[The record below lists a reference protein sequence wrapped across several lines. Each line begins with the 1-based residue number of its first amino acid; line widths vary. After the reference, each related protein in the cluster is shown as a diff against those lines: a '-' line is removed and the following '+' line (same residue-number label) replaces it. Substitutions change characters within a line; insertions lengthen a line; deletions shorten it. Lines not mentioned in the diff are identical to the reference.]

1 MASRTTVAM
10 VVLAIVVAACG
21 PRTEPRPSDAQAAS
35 ESPSAASAAIPQ
47 DTAFVGT
54 TAAVQRTRSL
64 LPYAA
69 RPVLRAVQAE
79 RGGGPSPSYDR
90 VVFEFTGDSVPGYRV
105 EYTMGPV
112 QRCGSGDRVSV
123 AGTGRLLVRFQPAQ
137 AHDEQGNPT
146 PSLAAR
152 HSAPGLTAV
161 REMTLI
167 CDFEGQVEW
176 VLGIAAPA
184 AYRVSELTGPARLVL
199 DVSW

>member
-1 MASRTTVAM
+1 MASRTDAM
-10 VVLAIVVAACG
+10 VVVAIVTAACG
-21 PRTEPRPSDAQAAS
+21 SPRRTEPRPNDAQASEGAS
-35 ESPSAASAAIPQ
+35 ASAAILQ
-47 DTAFVGT
+47 DTAFKGT
-54 TAAVQRTRSL
+54 VAPVQRIRSL

-79 RGGGPSPSYDR
+79 RGGGTTPSYDR

-105 EYTMGPV
+105 QYTTGPV
-112 QRCGSGDRVSV
+112 QRCGSGDRVAV
-123 AGTGRLLVRFQPAQ
+123 AGTGRLLVRFEPAQ

-176 VLGIAAPA
+176 VLGIAAQA

>member
-10 VVLAIVVAACG
+10 VVLAILTAGCG
-21 PRTEPRPSDAQAAS
+21 PRTEPRPSDSQAS
-35 ESPSAASAAIPQ
+35 ERASASSAVIPQ
-47 DTAFVGT
+47 DTAFKGT
-54 TAAVQRTRSL
+54 IAPVQRTRSL

-69 RPVLRAVQAE
+69 RPVLRAVRAD

-105 EYTMGPV
+105 QYTTGPV

-123 AGTGRLLVRFQPAQ
+123 AGTGRLLVRFEPAQ

-176 VLGIAAPA
+176 VLGVAAQA
-184 AYRVSELTGPARLVL
+184 AYRVSELTGPARVVL

>member
-1 MASRTTVAM
+1 MASRTTVAI
-10 VVLAIVVAACG
+10 VVLAILTAGCG
-21 PRTEPRPSDAQAAS
+21 PPPRTEPRDSDPQAS
-35 ESPSAASAAIPQ
+35 ERASAAIPQ

-54 TAAVQRTRSL
+54 IAPVQRTRSL

-105 EYTMGPV
+105 EYTTGPV

-123 AGTGRLLVRFQPAQ
+123 AGTGRLLVRFEPAQ
-137 AHDEQGNPT
+137 AHDEQGNRA

-184 AYRVSELTGPARLVL
+184 AYRVSELTGPARVVL
-199 DVSW
+199 DVRW